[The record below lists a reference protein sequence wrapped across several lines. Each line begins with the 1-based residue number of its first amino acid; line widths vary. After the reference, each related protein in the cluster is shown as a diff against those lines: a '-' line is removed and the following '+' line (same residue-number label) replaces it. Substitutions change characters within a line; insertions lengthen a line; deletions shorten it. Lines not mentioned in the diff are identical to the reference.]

1 MRWGDLPE
9 RAPHPHVSVIAFG
22 SFARRETGTD
32 SDIDVVVMRPMEI
45 DEDDDARVTSIGTWR
60 SAVRRISGNPV
71 EILEVS
77 AEEAASKLRG
87 RSPVWTDIRRDGQ
100 VVYGL
105 DIEAL
110 RGFSLLIAFDFF
122 SAA

>member
-1 MRWGDLPE
+1 M
-9 RAPHPHVSVIAFG
+9 
-22 SFARRETGTD
+22 
-32 SDIDVVVMRPMEI
+32 
-45 DEDDDARVTSIGTWR
+45 
-60 SAVRRISGNPV
+60 
-71 EILEVS
+71 S

-110 RGFSLLIAFDFF
+110 RGCSLLVAFDFF